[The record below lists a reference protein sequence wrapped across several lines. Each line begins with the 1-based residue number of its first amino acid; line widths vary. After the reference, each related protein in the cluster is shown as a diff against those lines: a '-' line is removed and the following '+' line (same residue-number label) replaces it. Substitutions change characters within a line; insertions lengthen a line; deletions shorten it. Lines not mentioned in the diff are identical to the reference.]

1 MDNNKIRN
9 FYEEEAEYERNTL
22 IIKEIILQVLSIDL
36 LKLEEKIKYLDK
48 DNKYIEYLDL
58 LNAVTGK
65 QTNKYYY
72 CDEEEYVKYYNLE
85 LGKVYKVEDLNVE
98 LKVKNNEEKVLD
110 LKARVIL
117 AKELLIKTKELKELF
132 ETNIEKGD
140 GILSTIDNRFII
152 ESDIKIFENIIKYL
166 EIILEETGKLKILV
180 TEKEV
185 YEALSKREKYGKK
198 SALGKWIH
206 NIVYKEKI

>member
-1 MDNNKIRN
+1 MNNNKIRN

-22 IIKEIILQVLSIDL
+22 MIKEIISQVLSIDL
-36 LKLEEKIKYLDK
+36 SKLEEKIKYLDK

-65 QTNKYYY
+65 QTNKFYY

-85 LGKVYKVEDLNVE
+85 LGKVYKVEDLNAE

-117 AKELLIKTKELKELF
+117 ANELLIQTKELKELF
-132 ETNIEKGD
+132 KSNISKTD
-140 GILSTIDNRFII
+140 GNLSTIDDRII
-152 ESDIKIFENIIKYL
+152 MENDVEVFENIIKYL
-166 EIILEETGKLKILV
+166 EIMLEETGKLKILV

-185 YEALSKREKYGKK
+185 YEELRKREKNGKK

>member
-1 MDNNKIRN
+1 MDNNKVRN
-9 FYEEEAEYERNTL
+9 FYEEEAEYEKNTL
-22 IIKEIILQVLSIDL
+22 MIKEIILQVLSIDL
-36 LKLEEKIKYLDK
+36 SKLEEKIKYLDK
-48 DNKYIEYLDL
+48 ENKYIEYLDL

-72 CDEEEYVKYYNLE
+72 CNNIEHVKYYNLE
-85 LGKVYKVEDLNVE
+85 LGRVYKLEELNTE
-98 LKVKNNEEKVLD
+98 FKMNNNDEKVLD

-117 AKELLIKTKELKELF
+117 AKELLIKTKELKGLF

-140 GILSTIDNRFII
+140 GILSTIDNRVII
-152 ESDIKIFENIIKYL
+152 ESDIRIFENIIKYL
-166 EIILEETGKLKILV
+166 EIMLEETGKLKILV

-185 YEALSKREKYGKK
+185 YETLRKREKYGKK
-198 SALGKWIH
+198 SALGKWVH